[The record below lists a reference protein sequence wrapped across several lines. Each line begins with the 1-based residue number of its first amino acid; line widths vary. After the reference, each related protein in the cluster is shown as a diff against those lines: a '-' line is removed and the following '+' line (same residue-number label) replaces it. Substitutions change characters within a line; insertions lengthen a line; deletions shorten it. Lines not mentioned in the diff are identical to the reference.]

1 MRPMPSLVA
10 APPVPGTHRFFIRN
24 MVCPRCII
32 LVREDLTSLGYDVAA
47 VALGTADV
55 RFPTDGTPLPEP
67 APLRAALHSLGFE
80 LLTDPQDQLVE
91 QIKATVI
98 ELVHFPPADAR
109 TYNTSHYLSQ
119 KLGRDYR
126 ALSQLFSART
136 GLTLEKYLIRQRV
149 ERAKELLSYPDG
161 ATIADVAAQIGYSSA
176 AHLANQFR
184 QVTGMSPT
192 AFRAL
197 GPGSAGRQPLDAL
210 T

>member
-1 MRPMPSLVA
+1 MTSLVA
-10 APPVPGTHRFFIRN
+10 APPAPGTHRFFIRN
-24 MVCPRCII
+24 MVCPRCVI
-32 LVREDLTSLGYDVAA
+32 LVREDLTNLGYDVAN

-55 RFPTDGTPLPEP
+55 RFPADGAPLPDP
-67 APLRAALHSLGFE
+67 APLRAALHALGFE

-91 QIKATVI
+91 QIKAAVI
-98 ELVHFPPADAR
+98 ELVHFPAADAR
-109 TYNTSHYLSQ
+109 AYNTSHYLSQ

-126 ALSQLFSART
+126 ALSHLFSARM
-136 GLTLEKYLIRQRV
+136 GLTLEKYIIRQRV

-161 ATIADVAAQIGYSSA
+161 ATIADVAAQLGYSSA

-197 GPGSAGRQPLDAL
+197 GGGSAGRQPLDAL
-210 T
+210 A